1 MAMENLSI
9 QERQLN
15 TIDKEYIAHVR
26 KSDGSEQLLY
36 DHLTGTAEIAKNLA
50 TKIGLPLSGELIGL
64 VHDLGKYSQA
74 FQTYI
79 RDSITYDN
87 YKDLDLDED
96 EEAEILLKGKPKRGS
111 VDHSTA
117 GAIYLYEQ
125 FENISTSRIDK
136 ITREKTKIGQGQ
148 LLADILFIC
157 VASHH
162 SGMVNVVDKEGN
174 RYLQNRKQKE
184 EDKSHYQES
193 LTNATNNDVF
203 SHLDKKVKSATLK
216 EFTNIIASL
225 LVDKSSTD
233 KQKDFYIGFYARML
247 FSCLIDADRSNSI
260 AFEYPSQAHLLN
272 YSRPDWQTAID
283 KVEALYDGFA
293 NKAKNSP
300 PNPINHQRNLIA
312 STCYETGQKAQ
323 GIYTLTVPTGGGKT
337 LASLRFAV
345 QHAKRHNLDRIIYI
359 IPFTSIIEQNAQEV
373 RDILEEKLADGS
385 YVGDWVLEQHSN
397 LEPDL
402 QTWQSKLIMDN
413 WNAPIVFTTMV
424 QFLESCCGG
433 GTKGVR
439 RLHQLSRAVLIFDE
453 IQTLPINCYYLF
465 CNAINFLTSH
475 ANSTAVL
482 CTATQPV
489 LNSLPIEHNG
499 SLNPATEIVGN
510 RDQLTELFD
519 TLKRVEI
526 HDHTEKPKDLD
537 SLTDYISENFDKYAS
552 TLVIVNTKI
561 WASQIYQSLAESLPE
576 DELYHLSTGQCARH
590 RKDLLAQIRGR
601 LKQGLPTL
609 VISTQLI
616 EAGVDVSFASV
627 IRFLAGLDSIAQA
640 SGRCNRH
647 GEMRDENGNP
657 TKGQVFI
664 VKPDKESLSKLPT
677 IKLGK
682 EQMENHILPLLS
694 QAENRDK
701 HLLDPNIM
709 TDFFKVFYITDFA
722 KQQMA
727 YPVKQTDGKSFGS
740 DTIFGWTSNNSLN
753 PAVDN
758 DNASRL
764 KNGQFPKLWQS
775 FMDAG
780 RAFKAIDA
788 PTKAVI
794 VPYGDEGR
802 MLITALYGTQLND
815 KDFYKLVREVQ
826 QYSVNVFPYMF
837 DKLQQEHA
845 IEQVR
850 DTGIFTLSEKFYD
863 EHMGLNIVGD
873 GKLDF
878 IGDFL

>member
-1 MAMENLSI
+1 MSNISEMSHYINVPD
-9 QERQLN
+9 N
-15 TIDKEYIAHVR
+15 NFIAHVR

-36 DHLTGTAEIAKNLA
+36 DHLIGTAEIAKTLA
-50 TKIGLPLSGELIGL
+50 TKIGLPLTGELIGL

-79 RDSITYDN
+79 KDSITYDN
-87 YKDLDLDED
+87 YKNLDLDED

-117 GAIYLYEQ
+117 GAIYLYQQ
-125 FENISTSRIDK
+125 FESLSTSRIKQSTQEK
-136 ITREKTKIGQGQ
+136 IKIGQGQ

-162 SGMVNVVDKEGN
+162 SGMVNVVDKEGH
-174 RYLQNRKQKE
+174 RYLHYRKQKE

-193 LTNATNNDVF
+193 LTNATSNLLF
-203 SHLDKKVKSATLK
+203 THLNKNFKSETLK
-216 EFTNIIASL
+216 EFINVIANILI
-225 LVDKSSTD
+225 DKSSTA
-233 KQKDFYIGFYARML
+233 KQKDFYVGFYARML

-260 AFEYPSQAHLLN
+260 AFEYPSQAHLLQ
-272 YSRPDWQTAID
+272 YSRPNWQTTID
-283 KVEALYDGFA
+283 KVEALYDSFA
-293 NKAKNSP
+293 DKAKHSP
-300 PNPINHQRNLIA
+300 PNPINYQRNLIA
-312 STCYETGQKAQ
+312 RTCYETGQNAQ

-337 LASLRFAV
+337 LASLRFAI
-345 QHAKRHNLDRIIYI
+345 QHAKRHHLDRIIYI

-373 RDILEEKLADGS
+373 RDILEEKQADGS

-424 QFLESCCGG
+424 QFLESCFGG

-439 RLHQLSRAVLIFDE
+439 RLHQLSRAALIFDE

-465 CNAINFLTSH
+465 CNAINFLTRY

-489 LNSLPIEHNG
+489 LNNLPIAHNG
-499 SLNPATEIVGN
+499 SLNPAVEIIGN
-510 RDQLTELFD
+510 RDQLAELFD

-526 HDHTEKPKDLD
+526 HDHTEQSKDLD
-537 SLTDYISENFDKYAS
+537 SMAGYISENFAEFAS

-561 WASQIYQSLAESLPE
+561 WASQLYQTLSEALSE

-590 RKDLLAQIRGR
+590 RKDLLAQIRAR

-616 EAGVDVSFASV
+616 EAGVDVSFGSV

-647 GEMRDENGNP
+647 GEIVDKKGNS

-664 VKPDKESLSKLPT
+664 VKPDKESLNKLPT

-682 EQMENHILPLLS
+682 DQMEHNILPLLS
-694 QAENRDK
+694 RPENHDK
-701 HLLDPNIM
+701 HLLDPGIM
-709 TDFFKVFYITDFA
+709 TDFFKVFYTTDFA
-722 KQQMA
+722 MQQMA
-727 YPVKQTDGKSFGS
+727 YPVKQTDGKPSSS

-764 KNGQFPKLWQS
+764 KNGQFPRLWQS

-788 PTKAVI
+788 PTKAII

-802 MLITALYGTQLND
+802 DLITALYGTQVND
-815 KDFYKLVREVQ
+815 KDFYKLVREAQ

-850 DTGIFTLSEKFYD
+850 DTGIFTLSETFYD
-863 EHMGLNIVGD
+863 EHMGLNLVGD

-878 IGDFL
+878 IEGF

>member
-1 MAMENLSI
+1 MIKNANKNNLANNI
-9 QERQLN
+9 E
-15 TIDKEYIAHVR
+15 TKFIAHVR
-26 KSDGSEQLLY
+26 QSDGGEQLLY
-36 DHLTGTAEIAKNLA
+36 DHLTGTAEIAKTLA

-64 VHDLGKYSQA
+64 VHDLGKYSEA

-79 RDSITYDN
+79 KDSIAYDKN
-87 YKDLDLDED
+87 LDED
-96 EEAEILLKGKPKRGS
+96 EESEVLLKGKPRRGS

-117 GAIYLYEQ
+117 GAIYLYQ
-125 FENISTSRIDK
+125 IFRKLTRTIKDDAKQQK
-136 ITREKTKIGQGQ
+136 IEVGQGQ

-174 RYLQNRKQKE
+174 HYLQNRKQKQ

-193 LTNATNNDVF
+193 LTNATGKDLF
-203 SHLDKKVKSATLK
+203 AHLDKKFKSATLR
-216 EFTNIIASL
+216 EFSNAIADL
-225 LVDKSSTD
+225 LYDKSSTT
-233 KQKDFYIGFYARML
+233 KQKDFYIGFYTRML

-260 AFEYPSQAHLLN
+260 AFEYPSQSHLLE
-272 YSRPDWQTAID
+272 YSHPNWQTAID
-283 KVEALYDGFA
+283 KVEALYDGFVD
-293 NKAKNSP
+293 KAKHSP
-300 PNPINHQRNLIA
+300 ANPINYQRNLIA
-312 STCYETGQKAQ
+312 GTCCETGQKEQ

-373 RDILEEKLADGS
+373 RDILEEKSADGR
-385 YVGDWVLEQHSN
+385 YAGDWVLEQHSN

-424 QFLESCCGG
+424 QFLESCFGG

-465 CNAINFLTSH
+465 CNAINFLTSY
-475 ANSTAVL
+475 ARSTAVL
-482 CTATQPV
+482 CTATLPV
-489 LNSLPIEHNG
+489 LNNLPIAHNG
-499 SLNPATEIVGN
+499 SLNPATEIIGN

-526 HDHTEKPKDLD
+526 HDHTGQAKNLD
-537 SLTDYISENFDKYAS
+537 SMTGYINQNFNEYAS
-552 TLVIVNTKI
+552 TLVSVNTKI
-561 WASQIYQSLAESLPE
+561 WASQLYQRLSESIPK

-590 RKDLLAQIRGR
+590 RKDLLVQIRAR
-601 LKQGLPTL
+601 LKQKLPTL

-647 GEMRDENGNP
+647 GEMREENGNP

-664 VKPDKESLSKLPT
+664 VKPDKESLGKLPT
-677 IKLGK
+677 IQLGK
-682 EQMENHILPLLS
+682 EQMENNILPLLS
-694 QAENRDK
+694 RPENRDK
-701 HLLDPNIM
+701 HLLDPDIM
-709 TDFFKVFYITDFA
+709 TDFFKVFYTTDFA

-727 YPVKQTDGKSFGS
+727 YPVSQKDGQSFGG

-788 PTKAVI
+788 PTKAII
-794 VPYGDEGR
+794 VPYSDEGR
-802 MLITALYGTQLND
+802 QLITALYGTQFNN

-837 DKLQQEHA
+837 DMLQQEHA
-845 IEQVR
+845 IHQLR

-863 EHMGLNIVGD
+863 EHMGLNIAGD

-878 IGDFL
+878 IEGF

>member
-1 MAMENLSI
+1 MLMLICCMTSQQRLNKKTSI
-9 QERQLN
+9 SAFTHECC
-15 TIDKEYIAHVR
+15 
-26 KSDGSEQLLY
+26 
-36 DHLTGTAEIAKNLA
+36 LA
-50 TKIGLPLSGELIGL
+50 
-64 VHDLGKYSQA
+64 V
-74 FQTYI
+74 
-79 RDSITYDN
+79 
-87 YKDLDLDED
+87 
-96 EEAEILLKGKPKRGS
+96 
-111 VDHSTA
+111 
-117 GAIYLYEQ
+117 
-125 FENISTSRIDK
+125 
-136 ITREKTKIGQGQ
+136 
-148 LLADILFIC
+148 
-157 VASHH
+157 
-162 SGMVNVVDKEGN
+162 
-174 RYLQNRKQKE
+174 
-184 EDKSHYQES
+184 
-193 LTNATNNDVF
+193 
-203 SHLDKKVKSATLK
+203 
-216 EFTNIIASL
+216 
-225 LVDKSSTD
+225 
-233 KQKDFYIGFYARML
+233 
-247 FSCLIDADRSNSI
+247 LIDADRSNSI
-260 AFEYPSQAHLLN
+260 AFEYPSQAHLLD
-272 YSRPDWQTAID
+272 YSRPDWQIAID
-283 KVEALYDGFA
+283 KIEALYDGFA
-293 NKAKNSP
+293 NKAKHSP
-300 PNPINHQRNLIA
+300 PNPINYQRNLIA
-312 STCYETGQKAQ
+312 HTCYETGQKEQ

-373 RDILEEKLADGS
+373 RDILEEKSSDGS
-385 YVGDWVLEQHSN
+385 YAGDWVLEQHSN

-424 QFLESCCGG
+424 QFLESSFGG

-439 RLHQLSRAVLIFDE
+439 RLHQLSHAVLIFDE

-465 CNAINFLTSH
+465 CNAINFLTSY

-489 LNSLPIEHNG
+489 LNNLPIAHNG
-499 SLNPATEIVGN
+499 SLNPATEIIGN

-519 TLKRVEI
+519 TLKRVDI
-526 HDHTEKPKDLD
+526 HDHTGQAKDLD
-537 SLTDYISENFDKYAS
+537 SMTSYISENFTHFAS

-561 WASQIYQSLAESLPE
+561 WASQLYQTLAESLPK

-590 RKDLLAQIRGR
+590 RKDLLHQIRTR

-647 GEMRDENGNP
+647 GEMKDENGKP

-694 QAENRDK
+694 QPENRDK
-701 HLLDPNIM
+701 HLLDPDIM
-709 TDFFKVFYITDFA
+709 TDFFKVFYTTDFA

-727 YPVKQTDGKSFGS
+727 YPVKQLDGKSFGS

-753 PAVDN
+753 PAVNN

-764 KNGQFPKLWQS
+764 ENGQFPKLWQS

-802 MLITALYGTQLND
+802 ELITALYGTQFND

-878 IGDFL
+878 IEAF

>member
-1 MAMENLSI
+1 MEGMRI
-9 QERQLN
+9 QKNQSNADRQ
-15 TIDKEYIAHVR
+15 KFIAHVR
-26 KSDGSEQLLY
+26 QSDGSEQPLY
-36 DHLTGTAEIAKNLA
+36 DHLIGTAEIAKGLA
-50 TKIGLPLSGELIGL
+50 AKIRLPLSGELIGL
-64 VHDLGKYSQA
+64 VHDLGKYSHA

-79 RDSITYDN
+79 RNSTAYDN
-87 YKDLDLDED
+87 YKSLDLDED

-117 GAIYLYEQ
+117 GAIHLYQLFWRLTKTIKDESKQ
-125 FENISTSRIDK
+125 QK
-136 ITREKTKIGQGQ
+136 IEVGQGQ

-162 SGMVNVVDKEGN
+162 SGMVNVVDKEGHH
-174 RYLQNRKQKE
+174 YLNHRKKKE

-193 LTNATNNDVF
+193 IVNATTNSLF
-203 SHLDKKVKSATLK
+203 AHLDKKFKSETLK
-216 EFTNIIASL
+216 EFTNVIATL
-225 LVDKSSTD
+225 LFDKSATD

-260 AFEYPSQAHLLN
+260 AFEYPSQAHLLEH
-272 YSRPDWQTAID
+272 SRPDWQSAID
-283 KVEALYDGFA
+283 KVEALYTSFA
-293 NKAKNSP
+293 DKATHSP

-312 STCYETGQKAQ
+312 STCYEAGQKEQ

-345 QHAKRHNLDRIIYI
+345 QHAKRHKLDRIIYI

-373 RDILEEKLADGS
+373 RDILEEKLADDS

-397 LEPDL
+397 LEPEV

-424 QFLESCCGG
+424 QFLESCFGG

-465 CNAINFLTSH
+465 CNSINFLTRYT
-475 ANSTAVL
+475 NSTAVL

-489 LNSLPIEHNG
+489 LDNLPIAHNG
-499 SLNPATEIVGN
+499 SLNSATEIIGN
-510 RDQLTELFD
+510 RDQLAQLFN
-519 TLKRVEI
+519 TLTRVDV
-526 HDHTEKPKDLD
+526 HDHTGRPKDLNA
-537 SLTDYISENFDKYAS
+537 LTEYINENFADFPS

-561 WASQIYQSLAESLPE
+561 WASQLYQTLLETTPKEA
-576 DELYHLSTGQCARH
+576 LYHLSTGQCARH
-590 RKDLLAQIRGR
+590 RKDLLSQIRAR

-640 SGRCNRH
+640 AGRCNRH
-647 GEMRDENGNP
+647 GEMVDKKGNP
-657 TKGQVFI
+657 IKGQVFI

-682 EQMENHILPLLS
+682 EQMENSILSLLA
-694 QAENRDK
+694 QPKNQNK
-701 HLLDPNIM
+701 HLLDPDIM
-709 TDFFKVFYITDFA
+709 TQFFEVFYRTEHA
-722 KQQMA
+722 TKEMA
-727 YPVKQTDGKSFGS
+727 YPVQETNGQPSS
-740 DTIFGWTSNNSLN
+740 SETVFGWLSNNTFN
-753 PAVDN
+753 PAVNN
-758 DNASRL
+758 DNTSRL
-764 KNGQFPKLWQS
+764 KNSQFPKLWQS

-788 PTKAVI
+788 PTKAI
-794 VPYGDEGR
+794 IAPYADEGSD
-802 MLITALYGTQLND
+802 LITALYGTQVND
-815 KDFYKLVREVQ
+815 KDFYKLVRDVQ

-837 DKLQQEHA
+837 DKLQQKHA

-850 DTGIFTLSEKFYD
+850 DTGIFTLSETFYD
-863 EHMGLNIVGD
+863 EGMGLNIAGD

-878 IGDFL
+878 IEGF

>member
-1 MAMENLSI
+1 MENPNTLDGRSDNAR
-9 QERQLN
+9 QEF
-15 TIDKEYIAHVR
+15 IAHVR
-26 KSDGSEQLLY
+26 ASDGAEQSLY
-36 DHLTGTAEIAKNLA
+36 AHLTGTAEIAKTLA
-50 TKIGLPLSGELIGL
+50 TKIGLPLSGELTGL

-79 RDSITYDN
+79 RDSIAYDN

-117 GAIYLYEQ
+117 GAIHLYQLFWRLTKTIE
-125 FENISTSRIDK
+125 DK
-136 ITREKTKIGQGQ
+136 VKQQKIAVGQGQ

-162 SGMVNVVDKEGN
+162 SGMVNVVDKEGY
-174 RYLQNRKQKE
+174 RYLQNRKQKPE
-184 EDKSHYQES
+184 PDSHFQES
-193 LTNATNNDVF
+193 LTNATNNDLF
-203 SHLDKKVKSATLK
+203 SHLDKKLKSATLK
-216 EFTNIIASL
+216 EFTNVIASL

-233 KQKDFYIGFYARML
+233 KQKDFYIGFYTRML

-260 AFEYPSQAHLLN
+260 AFEYPSQAYLLD
-272 YSRPDWQTAID
+272 YSRPDWQTAIY
-283 KVEALYDGFA
+283 KVEALYEGFA
-293 NKAKNSP
+293 NKAKHSP
-300 PNPINHQRNLIA
+300 ANPINYQRNIIA
-312 STCYETGQKAQ
+312 STCYETGQKEQ

-385 YVGDWVLEQHSN
+385 YAGDWVLEQHSN

-424 QFLESCCGG
+424 QFLESCFGG

-465 CNAINFLTSH
+465 CNAINFLTSYVS
-475 ANSTAVL
+475 STAVL

-489 LNSLPIEHNG
+489 LNNLPIAHNG
-499 SLNPATEIVGN
+499 SLNSATEIIGN

-526 HDHTEKPKDLD
+526 HDHTEQAKDLD
-537 SLTDYISENFDKYAS
+537 SMTDYISENFDKYAS

-561 WASQIYQSLAESLPE
+561 WASQLYQTLAESLPE
-576 DELYHLSTGQCARH
+576 DGLYHLSTGQCARH
-590 RKDLLAQIRGR
+590 RKDLLAQIRAR

-640 SGRCNRH
+640 SGRCNRN
-647 GEMRDENGNP
+647 GERVDENSNP

-694 QAENRDK
+694 RPENRDK
-701 HLLDPNIM
+701 HLLDPDIM
-709 TDFFKVFYITDFA
+709 TDFFKVFYTTDFA

-727 YPVKQTDGKSFGS
+727 YPVKQMDGKSFGS

-802 MLITALYGTQLND
+802 ELITALYSTQFND

-837 DKLQQEHA
+837 DELQQEHA
-845 IEQVR
+845 MEQVR

-863 EHMGLNIVGD
+863 KHMGLNIVGD

-878 IGDFL
+878 IEGF

>member
-1 MAMENLSI
+1 MKDIKI
-9 QERQLN
+9 QRKQSN
-15 TIDKEYIAHVR
+15 TDEQKFIAHVR
-26 KSDGSEQLLY
+26 QSDGSEQLLY
-36 DHLTGTAEIAKNLA
+36 DHLIGTAQISKALA
-50 TKIGLPLSGELIGL
+50 AKIGLPLSGELIGL

-79 RDSITYDN
+79 KDSIAYDN

-96 EEAEILLKGKPKRGS
+96 EEAKILLKGKPKRGS

-117 GAIYLYEQ
+117 GAVHLHELFWKLTKTIKDEVKKQ
-125 FENISTSRIDK
+125 K
-136 ITREKTKIGQGQ
+136 IEVGQGQ

-162 SGMVNVVDKEGN
+162 SGMVNVVDKGGHH
-174 RYLQNRKQKE
+174 YLHYRKQKP
-184 EDKSHYQES
+184 EDTSHYHES
-193 LTNATNNDVF
+193 LVNATNNGLLT
-203 SHLDKKVKSATLK
+203 HLDQKIKSETLK
-216 EFTNIIASL
+216 EFIKVVAGL
-225 LVDKSSTD
+225 LYDKLSTD
-233 KQKDFYIGFYARML
+233 KQKDFYIGFYARLL

-260 AFEYPSQAHLLN
+260 AFEHPSQAHLLE
-272 YSRPDWQTAID
+272 YSRPDWQIAID
-283 KVEALYDGFA
+283 KVETLYEGFA
-293 NKAKNSP
+293 DKAKHCP
-300 PNPINHQRNLIA
+300 LDPINHQRNLIA
-312 STCYETGQKAQ
+312 KTCYEAGQKEQ
-323 GIYTLTVPTGGGKT
+323 GIFTLTVPTGGGKT

-359 IPFTSIIEQNAQEV
+359 IPFTSIIEQNSQEV

-397 LEPDL
+397 LEPDI

-424 QFLESCCGG
+424 QFLESCFGG

-439 RLHQLSRAVLIFDE
+439 RLHQLSRAVMIFDE

-465 CNAINFLTSH
+465 CNAINFLTSYGH
-475 ANSTAVL
+475 STAVL

-489 LNSLPIEHNG
+489 LNNLPIKHNG
-499 SLNPATEIVGN
+499 SLNPAVEIVGN

-526 HDHTEKPKDLD
+526 HDHTEQTKDVNE
-537 SLTDYISENFDKYAS
+537 LTDYISENFEVYAS
-552 TLVIVNTKI
+552 TLVIVNTKA
-561 WASQIYQSLAESLPE
+561 WASQLYQTLSETVRE

-590 RKDLLAQIRGR
+590 RKDLLDKIRNR

-609 VISTQLI
+609 VVSTQLI

-647 GEMRDENGNP
+647 GEMMDENGNS

-664 VKPDKESLSKLPT
+664 VKPDKESLDKIPT

-682 EQMENHILPLLS
+682 EQMENNILPLLS
-694 QAENRDK
+694 RSENANR
-701 HLLDPNIM
+701 HLLDPDIM
-709 TDFFKVFYITDFA
+709 HDFFKVFYTTDFA

-727 YPVKQTDGKSFGS
+727 YPVKDKEGRSSSS
-740 DTIFGWTSNNSLN
+740 DTIFGWTSNNNLN
-753 PAVDN
+753 PAVNN
-758 DNASRL
+758 DNVNRL
-764 KNGQFPKLWQS
+764 KKGQFPELWQS

-788 PTKAVI
+788 PTKAVV
-794 VPYGDEGR
+794 VPYSNEGR
-802 MLITALYGTQLND
+802 ELITALYGTQVND
-815 KDFYKLVREVQ
+815 KDFYKLVRDAQ
-826 QYSVNVFPYMF
+826 QYSVNVFPFML
-837 DKLQQEHA
+837 DRLIDEKA
-845 IEQVR
+845 VNQVR
-850 DTGIFTLSEKFYD
+850 DTGILTLSETFYD
-863 EHMGLNIVGD
+863 AHMGLNIAGN
-873 GKLDF
+873 GTLDF
-878 IGDFL
+878 MDFGI

>member
-1 MAMENLSI
+1 MTENLNAQNNRSNSAD
-9 QERQLN
+9 Q
-15 TIDKEYIAHVR
+15 TFIAHVR

-36 DHLTGTAEIAKNLA
+36 DHLTGTAEIAKTLA

-79 RDSITYDN
+79 RDSIAYDN
-87 YKDLDLDED
+87 YKDLDED

-111 VDHSTA
+111 VDHSSA

-125 FENISTSRIDK
+125 FKKISTSRIDK
-136 ITREKTKIGQGQ
+136 STKKKTKIGQGQ

-162 SGMVNVVDKEGN
+162 SGMVNVVDKEGQS
-174 RYLQNRKQKE
+174 YLQNRKQKE

-193 LTNATNNDVF
+193 SVNATNNDLF
-203 SHLDKKVKSATLK
+203 AHLEEKVMNVTLK
-216 EFTNIIASL
+216 EFSNAIADL
-225 LVDKSSTD
+225 LYDKSSKA

-260 AFEYPSQAHLLN
+260 AFEYPSQAHLLD
-272 YSRPDWQTAID
+272 YSHPDWQTAID

-300 PNPINHQRNLIA
+300 PNPINYQRNLIA
-312 STCYETGQKAQ
+312 STCYETGQKEQ

-359 IPFTSIIEQNAQEV
+359 IPFTSIIEQNAQEI

-385 YVGDWVLEQHSN
+385 YAGDWILEQHSN

-424 QFLESCCGG
+424 QFLESCFGG

-453 IQTLPINCYYLF
+453 VQTLPINCYYLF
-465 CNAINFLTSH
+465 CNAINFLTSY
-475 ANSTAVL
+475 ASSTAVL

-489 LNSLPIEHNG
+489 LNNLPIAHNG
-499 SLNPATEIVGN
+499 SLNPATEIIGN

-526 HDHTEKPKDLD
+526 HDHTKQAKDLN
-537 SLTDYISENFDKYAS
+537 SMTGYISENFDEYAS

-561 WASQIYQSLAESLPE
+561 WASQLYQTLSEIIPE

-590 RKDLLAQIRGR
+590 RKDLLAQIRAR

-647 GEMRDENGNP
+647 GEMKDENDNP

-694 QAENRDK
+694 RPENQDK
-701 HLLDPNIM
+701 HLLDPDIM
-709 TDFFKVFYITDFA
+709 TDFFKVFYTTDFA

-727 YPVKQTDGKSFGS
+727 YPVKDTDGKSFGS

-802 MLITALYGTQLND
+802 DLITALYGTQFND

-863 EHMGLNIVGD
+863 EHMGLNIVGE

-878 IGDFL
+878 IEGF

>member
-125 FENISTSRIDK
+125 FESISTSRIDK

-424 QFLESCCGG
+424 QFLESCFGG

-465 CNAINFLTSH
+465 CN
-475 ANSTAVL
+475 
-482 CTATQPV
+482 
-489 LNSLPIEHNG
+489 
-499 SLNPATEIVGN
+499 
-510 RDQLTELFD
+510 
-519 TLKRVEI
+519 
-526 HDHTEKPKDLD
+526 
-537 SLTDYISENFDKYAS
+537 
-552 TLVIVNTKI
+552 
-561 WASQIYQSLAESLPE
+561 
-576 DELYHLSTGQCARH
+576 LYHV
-590 RKDLLAQIRGR
+590 KVGR
-601 LKQGLPTL
+601 
-609 VISTQLI
+609 
-616 EAGVDVSFASV
+616 
-627 IRFLAGLDSIAQA
+627 
-640 SGRCNRH
+640 
-647 GEMRDENGNP
+647 
-657 TKGQVFI
+657 
-664 VKPDKESLSKLPT
+664 
-677 IKLGK
+677 
-682 EQMENHILPLLS
+682 
-694 QAENRDK
+694 
-701 HLLDPNIM
+701 PNI
-709 TDFFKVFYITDFA
+709 I
-722 KQQMA
+722 
-727 YPVKQTDGKSFGS
+727 
-740 DTIFGWTSNNSLN
+740 I
-753 PAVDN
+753 
-758 DNASRL
+758 
-764 KNGQFPKLWQS
+764 
-775 FMDAG
+775 
-780 RAFKAIDA
+780 
-788 PTKAVI
+788 
-794 VPYGDEGR
+794 
-802 MLITALYGTQLND
+802 
-815 KDFYKLVREVQ
+815 
-826 QYSVNVFPYMF
+826 
-837 DKLQQEHA
+837 
-845 IEQVR
+845 
-850 DTGIFTLSEKFYD
+850 
-863 EHMGLNIVGD
+863 
-873 GKLDF
+873 
-878 IGDFL
+878 

>member
-1 MAMENLSI
+1 MEDLKVQKHLS
-9 QERQLN
+9 N
-15 TIDKEYIAHVR
+15 TGEQKFIAHVR
-26 KSDGSEQLLY
+26 QSDGNEQPLY
-36 DHLTGTAEIAKNLA
+36 DHLIGTAEIAKGLA
-50 TKIGLPLSGELIGL
+50 AKIRLPLSGELIGL

-79 RDSITYDN
+79 RDSIAYDS
-87 YKDLDLDED
+87 YKSLDLDED

-117 GAIYLYEQ
+117 GAIHLYQLFWRLTKTIKDESKQ
-125 FENISTSRIDK
+125 QK
-136 ITREKTKIGQGQ
+136 IEVGQGQ

-162 SGMVNVVDKEGN
+162 SGMVNVVDKEGHH
-174 RYLQNRKQKE
+174 YLNHRKKKE

-193 LTNATNNDVF
+193 IVNATTNSLF
-203 SHLDKKVKSATLK
+203 AHLDKKFKSETLK
-216 EFTNIIASL
+216 EFTNVIATL
-225 LVDKSSTD
+225 LFDKSATD

-260 AFEYPSQAHLLN
+260 AFEYPSQAHLLE
-272 YSRPDWQTAID
+272 YSRPDWQIAID
-283 KVEALYDGFA
+283 KVEALYTSFA
-293 NKAKNSP
+293 DKATHSP
-300 PNPINHQRNLIA
+300 PNPINYQRNLIA
-312 STCYETGQKAQ
+312 RTCYEAGQKEQ

-345 QHAKRHNLDRIIYI
+345 QHAKRHNLDCIIYI

-385 YVGDWVLEQHSN
+385 YVSDWVLEQHSN
-397 LEPDL
+397 LEPEV

-424 QFLESCCGG
+424 QFLESCFGG

-465 CNAINFLTSH
+465 CNAINFLTRYT
-475 ANSTAVL
+475 NSTAVL

-489 LNSLPIEHNG
+489 LDNLPIAHNG
-499 SLNPATEIVGN
+499 SLYPATEIIGN
-510 RDQLTELFD
+510 RDQLAQLFN
-519 TLKRVEI
+519 TLTRVDI
-526 HDHTEKPKDLD
+526 HNHTGQPKDLNA
-537 SLTDYISENFDKYAS
+537 LTEYINENFADFSS

-561 WASQIYQSLAESLPE
+561 WASQLYQTLLETTPKEA
-576 DELYHLSTGQCARH
+576 LYHLSTGQCARH
-590 RKDLLAQIRGR
+590 RKDLLSQIRAR

-640 SGRCNRH
+640 AGRCNRH
-647 GEMRDENGNP
+647 GEMVDKKGNP
-657 TKGQVFI
+657 IKGQVFI

-682 EQMENHILPLLS
+682 EQMENNILPLLS
-694 QAENRDK
+694 QPKNQNK
-701 HLLDPNIM
+701 HLLDPDIM
-709 TDFFKVFYITDFA
+709 TQFFEVFYRTEHA
-722 KQQMA
+722 TKEMA
-727 YPVKQTDGKSFGS
+727 YPVQETNGQPSS
-740 DTIFGWTSNNSLN
+740 SETVFGWLSNNTLN
-753 PAVDN
+753 PAVNN

-764 KNGQFPKLWQS
+764 KNSQFPKLWQS

-794 VPYGDEGR
+794 VPYTEEGSD
-802 MLITALYGTQLND
+802 LITALYGTQFND
-815 KDFYKLVREVQ
+815 KDFYKLVRDAQ

-850 DTGIFTLSEKFYD
+850 DTGIFTLSETFYD
-863 EHMGLNIVGD
+863 ECMGLNIAGD

-878 IGDFL
+878 IEGF

>member
-1 MAMENLSI
+1 MKSLPIENESSASI
-9 QERQLN
+9 QQ
-15 TIDKEYIAHVR
+15 TFIAHVR
-26 KSDGSEQLLY
+26 ASDGSEQLLY
-36 DHLTGTAEIAKNLA
+36 NHLVGTAKISKLLS

-64 VHDLGKYSQA
+64 VHDLGKYSEA

-79 RDSITYDN
+79 RDSIAFDN

-117 GAIYLYEQ
+117 GAIYLHELFWRLTKTIKDDLNQ
-125 FENISTSRIDK
+125 QK
-136 ITREKTKIGQGQ
+136 IAVGQGQ

-162 SGMVNVVDKEGN
+162 SGMVNVVDKEGS

-184 EDKSHYQES
+184 DDKSHYQES
-193 LTNATNNDVF
+193 LVNAISNDLF
-203 SHLDKKVKSATLK
+203 FHLDKSIKSATLK
-216 EFTNIIASL
+216 EFNNAIADL
-225 LVDKSSTD
+225 LYDKSSTT
-233 KQKDFYIGFYARML
+233 KQKDFYVGFYARML

-260 AFEYPSQAHLLN
+260 AFEYPSQAHLLE
-272 YSRPDWQTAID
+272 YSRPDWQKAID
-283 KVEALYDGFA
+283 KVETLYEGFA
-293 NKAKNSP
+293 SKAMHIP

-312 STCYETGQKAQ
+312 STCYDTGQKEQ

-373 RDILEEKLADGS
+373 RDILEEKLSDGS
-385 YVGDWVLEQHSN
+385 YDGKWVLEQHSN

-424 QFLESCCGG
+424 QFLESCFGG

-475 ANSTAVL
+475 ANSTTVL

-489 LNSLPIEHNG
+489 LNKLPIAHNG
-499 SLNPATEIVGN
+499 SLNPSIEIIGN
-510 RDQLTELFD
+510 RDQLAELFN
-519 TLKRVEI
+519 TLNRVDI
-526 HDHTEKPKDLD
+526 HDHTGQAKNLD
-537 SLTDYISENFDKYAS
+537 SMTGYISENFNQYAS

-561 WASQIYQSLAESLPE
+561 WASQLYQTLSESIPK

-590 RKDLLAQIRGR
+590 RKDLLNQIRER
-601 LKQGLPTL
+601 LNQGLPTL
-609 VISTQLI
+609 LISTQLI
-616 EAGVDVSFASV
+616 EAGVDISFASV

-647 GEMRDENGNP
+647 GEMRNKNGKP
-657 TKGQVFI
+657 IKGQVFI

-682 EQMENHILPLLS
+682 EQMENNILPLLS
-694 QAENRDK
+694 RPENQDK
-701 HLLDPNIM
+701 HLLDPDIM
-709 TDFFKVFYITDFA
+709 TDFFKVFYTTDFA

-727 YPVKQTDGKSFGS
+727 YPVK
-740 DTIFGWTSNNSLN
+740 DTHNKYSGGDTVFGWTSNNSLN
-753 PAVDN
+753 PTVNN
-758 DNASRL
+758 DNAHRL

-788 PTKAVI
+788 PTKAIV
-794 VPYGDEGR
+794 VPYEDEGR
-802 MLITALYGTQLND
+802 ELITALYGTQVSD
-815 KDFYKLVREVQ
+815 KEFYKLAREAQ

-837 DKLQQEHA
+837 DMLQQEHA

-863 EHMGLNIVGD
+863 EHMGLNIGGD

-878 IGDFL
+878 IEGF